1 MNIFR
6 KLFGRTGRGRGARF
20 QRYYGNILRTGAG
33 YPTADEARRDM
44 AQYDRN
50 SHPFGWPM

>member
-6 KLFGRTGRGRGARF
+6 KLFGPRNRNSRF
-20 QRYYGNILRTGAG
+20 QRYYGNIATKGVG

-44 AQYDRN
+44 AQQERH
-50 SHPFGWPM
+50 SHPFGWPI

>member
-6 KLFGRTGRGRGARF
+6 KIFGGADRRTGRF
-20 QRYYGNILRTGAG
+20 NRYYGNILRTGVG
-33 YPTADEARRDM
+33 YPTADEARRDL